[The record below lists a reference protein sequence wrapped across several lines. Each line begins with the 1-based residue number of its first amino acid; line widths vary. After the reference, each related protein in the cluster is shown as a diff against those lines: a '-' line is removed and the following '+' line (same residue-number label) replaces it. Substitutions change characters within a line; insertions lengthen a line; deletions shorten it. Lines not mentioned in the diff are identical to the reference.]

1 MGLAELL
8 GGGEYFLV
16 LLRHIGQHRLGAFK
30 YGLKFGVRKG
40 LSNDIADSV
49 GLWENSVNEI
59 ISDVS
64 LSANRGTRDGTV
76 LSNQV
81 HINIERK
88 QTLSQLQLTP
98 AESCVRTT
106 EPGKPR
112 AIFFALK
119 EGW

>member
-30 YGLKFGVRKG
+30 YGFKFGVRKR
-40 LSNDIADSV
+40 LSNDITDCV
-49 GLWENSVNEI
+49 GLWENSVNEV

-64 LSANRGTRDGTV
+64 LSANRGTRDRAV

-81 HINIERK
+81 HINVE
-88 QTLSQLQLTP
+88 
-98 AESCVRTT
+98 
-106 EPGKPR
+106 
-112 AIFFALK
+112 
-119 EGW
+119 